1 MASKML
7 ERARAAVAGLD
18 TAPAPS
24 PELGTSSFIAVE
36 EIPGSL
42 LWRPAGR
49 LDAASCG
56 RAAELFLAE
65 VPDSAVLLV
74 DLSRIEDMEPAGLGL
89 LAAMQKRQRARGAD
103 LVLLGIRPRQKRF
116 IEAMGY
122 GTFFTSALDMR
133 CAIEYI
139 LGVGKDL
146 FPLTTSCPACQARF
160 GAAVPGRGRC
170 RSCKAVLTVLP
181 DGTVELG

>member
-1 MASKML
+1 ML
-7 ERARAAVAGLD
+7 ERARAAASVLDSSPARRAAPDTSAFLEVDDIPGALLWSPTGRLDPVFCARAAEQFAAGV
-18 TAPAPS
+18 
-24 PELGTSSFIAVE
+24 PE
-36 EIPGSL
+36 GSL
-42 LWRPAGR
+42 L
-49 LDAASCG
+49 
-56 RAAELFLAE
+56 FI
-65 VPDSAVLLV
+65 

-89 LAAMQKRQRARGAD
+89 LTSMQKRQRSSGAD
-103 LVLLGIRPRQKRF
+103 IVLIGIRPRQKRF

-122 GTFFTSALDMR
+122 GSFFTSALDMR